1 MSDYS
6 DILNR
11 KKTGDKLG
19 DAFSKQ
25 ADSMRP
31 MNVGQRREQALLRG
45 LGVGFSYDSERED
58 KLAEL
63 EEQYKQLDS
72 FERELKMSVGKSQKI
87 KADNENFF
95 LTNRNDLATMNTFLA
110 NGDFEAVD
118 VMAPTLIEN
127 YKKIT
132 GRNIGE
138 YSYSSN
144 GKIYMEDK
152 QGNVKGQY
160 IADILQGVI
169 PQEEQMNFPELLTY
183 NSKAAVANKLEEQRL
198 KNEQIKAA
206 IEASRASVVSSK
218 AHAELYKS
226 QAEKARN
233 DVKNP
238 PMNDQQKILFK
249 ADVDS
254 NKEYIKDVGKKI
266 ISDKVLVKTLNET
279 EEMLVEAAKK
289 GQVGSDLIAQAR
301 RKWGKY
307 ISGNNKEMTIVDMAK
322 AAYFARVKEAG
333 GSNPSTTEFLTALET
348 IPNTDKNLLASLNI
362 LRKDKINALN
372 NIYRFNNIEKNLR
385 TNNYQ
390 GSPYDENVVNFNE
403 DEFNNYVKENS
414 SKKTIKVSKINKN
427 TGKKEIIEIPLED
440 YEEVYNDGYSF
451 VGK

>member
-1 MSDYS
+1 MSKDYS
-6 DILNR
+6 DMLNR
-11 KKTGDKLG
+11 KTVMDKVG
-19 DAFSKQ
+19 DAFTDQ
-25 ADSMRP
+25 ANSMRP
-31 MNVGQRREQALLRG
+31 MNVGQRREQALFRG
-45 LGVGFSYDSERED
+45 LGAGFGINPAREA

-63 EEQYKQLDS
+63 ENMSKELSMNKYALEMQSGKN
-72 FERELKMSVGKSQKI
+72 ELKKQKLLSFL
-87 KADNENFF
+87 NENHAG
-95 LTNRNDLATMNTFLA
+95 LSQLSEYIYAGKHNEVDILAPEILKSY
-110 NGDFEAVD
+110 GD
-118 VMAPTLIEN
+118 
-127 YKKIT
+127 IT
-132 GRNIGE
+132 GDKIGKFNHYKNGYATFIDETGNPKTINIKNLLQPVMDLLPADQKKE
-138 YSYSSN
+138 YRGFLSPLQN
-144 GKIYMEDK
+144 
-152 QGNVKGQY
+152 
-160 IADILQGVI
+160 ADIDRMVKAQELQM
-169 PQEEQMNFPELLTY
+169 QKYQ
-183 NSKAAVANKLEEQRL
+183 AD
-198 KNEQIKAA
+198 
-206 IEASRASVVSSK
+206 IEASK

-254 NKEYIKDVGKKI
+254 NKDYIKDVGKKI

-307 ISGNNKEMTIVDMAK
+307 ISGNNKEITIVDMAK

-414 SKKTIKVSKINKN
+414 SKKTIKVSKVNKN

>member
-1 MSDYS
+1 MSKDYS
-6 DILNR
+6 DMLNR
-11 KKTGDKLG
+11 KTVMDKVG
-19 DAFSKQ
+19 DAFTDQ
-25 ADSMRP
+25 ANSMRP

-45 LGVGFSYDSERED
+45 LGAGFGINPAREA

-63 EEQYKQLDS
+63 EAMSK
-72 FERELKMSVGKSQKI
+72 ELAMNKYALEMQSGRNAKI

-95 LTNRNDLATMNTFLA
+95 LSNRNDLATLNDFLQK
-110 NGDFEAVD
+110 GDFEAVN
-118 VMAPTLIEN
+118 VMAPTLLDN
-127 YKKIT
+127 YKKTT
-132 GRNIGE
+132 GKDIGE
-138 YSYSSN
+138 YAYSSG
-144 GKIYMEDK
+144 GKIYVEDK

-183 NSKAAVANKLEEQRL
+183 NSKAAVQNKIEEQRL
-198 KNEQIKAA
+198 KNEQIRAD
-206 IEASRASVVSSK
+206 IEASRAS
-218 AHAELYKS
+218 AELSRAKGM
-226 QAEKARN
+226 KTIN

-254 NKEYIKDVGKKI
+254 NKAYIKDVGKKI
-266 ISDKVLVKTLNET
+266 ITDKVLVKTLNET
-279 EEMLVEAAKK
+279 EEMLIEAAKK
-289 GQVGSDLIAQAR
+289 GQVGSDLLAQAR

-372 NIYRFNNIEKNLR
+372 DIYRFNNIEKNLR

-403 DEFNNYVKENS
+403 DEFNNFVKENS
-414 SKKTIKVSKINKN
+414 SKKRIKVSKVNKN

-440 YEEVYNDGYSF
+440 YEEVYKDGYSF